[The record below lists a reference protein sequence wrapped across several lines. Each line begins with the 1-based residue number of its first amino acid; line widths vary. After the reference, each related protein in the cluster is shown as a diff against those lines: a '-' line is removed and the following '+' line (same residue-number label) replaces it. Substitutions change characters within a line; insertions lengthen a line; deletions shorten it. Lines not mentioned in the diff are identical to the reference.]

1 MQVPATT
8 KITLSNFDNTNNY
21 LKKEIFIMSLLK
33 VLQTISKDSITRD
46 AIFKYLHSD
55 FDELESTMETN
66 NLVTGSQ
73 RVDDIK
79 EIAKDNA
86 LEGDIESATE
96 QYDYANYLQEKLDA
110 VGHEVLIDADD
121 DTILTNA
128 EVVNLMEAEVN

>member
-1 MQVPATT
+1 
-8 KITLSNFDNTNNY
+8 
-21 LKKEIFIMSLLK
+21 MSLLK
-33 VLQTISKDSITRD
+33 VLQTISEDSITRD
-46 AIFKYLHSD
+46 AIFKYLPSD
-55 FDELESTMETN
+55 FDELEPTMETN

-79 EIAKDNA
+79 EIAQDNA

-96 QYDYANYLQEKLDA
+96 QYDYANCLQEKLTA

-128 EVVNLMEAEVN
+128 EVLNLMEFEVN